1 MPNTEKLEMLK
12 SVRKYILSHPKTNYA
27 DLTAALKIPQLT
39 TIQFYNIKAQL
50 RKKGQLVDPGGFKT
64 AGYDDTS
71 ASKPKT
77 KSNSMHVEIL
87 ESVDVANFSDD
98 IKGHYKSNILGLL
111 QRHVPDGKNLRMVF
125 LSDPPVLEIQR
136 IVT

>member
-1 MPNTEKLEMLK
+1 MPNIEKLEMLK
-12 SVRKYILSHPKTNYA
+12 TVRKYILNHPKIKFT

-50 RKKGQLVDPGGFKT
+50 RKKGQLVDPGGFKA
-64 AGYDDTS
+64 AGYDEAP
-71 ASKPKT
+71 ASKAKT

-87 ESVDVANFSDD
+87 ESVDVGNFSDD